1 MFFPPA
7 NYKHFPVERIVDY
20 LWTFFLHRKIK
31 PTIYS
36 LLTRYEICYDLS
48 FISRRTQLLK
58 QLWVNEIIHHL
69 QAKEKRET
77 WFCPSYIHKKQPN
90 SRIWGLNCQFH
101 IFFQIIILPGN
112 NCHMRRKININFR
125 KKIECDFTLE
135 RDFLH
140 WAFLNS
146 ITKKE
151 RN

>member
-36 LLTRYEICYDLS
+36 LITRYEICYDLS
-48 FISRRTQLLK
+48 FKSRRTQLLK

-90 SRIWGLNCQFH
+90 SKKLSVSH
-101 IFFQIIILPGN
+101 IFQIIILPGN
-112 NCHMRRKININFR
+112 NCYMRRKININFR
-125 KKIECDFTLE
+125 KEIECDFTLKG
-135 RDFLH
+135 FFAL
-140 WAFLNS
+140 S
-146 ITKKE
+146 IF
-151 RN
+151 

>member
-1 MFFPPA
+1 MFFPQV
-7 NYKHFPVERIVDY
+7 NHKHFPVERIVDY
-20 LWTFFLHRKIK
+20 MWTLFLRRKIK

-36 LLTRYEICYDLS
+36 LINRHEICYDLS

-77 WFCPSYIHKKQPN
+77 WFCPSYIFTKNNQIQ
-90 SRIWGLNCQFH
+90 RNCLFH

-112 NCHMRRKININFR
+112 NCYMKRKININFR
-125 KKIECDFTLE
+125 KEIECDFTLE

-140 WAFLNS
+140 WAFFNS

>member
-31 PTIYS
+31 PTIYN
-36 LLTRYEICYDLS
+36 LVTRYDLS
-48 FISRRTQLLK
+48 FKSRRTQLLK

-77 WFCPSYIHKKQPN
+77 WFCPSYIHKTQPN
-90 SRIWGLNCQFH
+90 SKKLSVSH
-101 IFFQIIILPGN
+101 IFQIIILPGN
-112 NCHMRRKININFR
+112 SCYMRRKININFR
-125 KKIECDFTLE
+125 KEIECDFTLE

-140 WAFLNS
+140 WAFFNS
-146 ITKKE
+146 ITKKNE
-151 RN
+151 INWRLS